1 MKGQS
6 WYRVEL
12 SPAECVENGK
22 ADQLQKAF
30 EVMFVSMLQ
39 PGGAALFEWF
49 DDRLETNVFYFSP
62 EAAFLLRPLI
72 GHLGGMDVLLLSLP
86 IGLCFCRATNGLRK
100 DWSSA
105 LGTGGSAPK
114 AMRLALVALLF
125 GWMWITG
132 LSSGNTL
139 GGFVHLLLVLAIAVG
154 LICFMRQ
161 PRVLAMTKLLL
172 ETMLRKSKKQSSSW
186 TMRVKGQSL
195 IGKKFP
201 LYSKP
206 LPVNLT
212 GGNR

>member
-72 GHLGGMDVLLLSLP
+72 GHLGGMDVLLGRRTGYGR
-86 IGLCFCRATNGLRK
+86 IGARRWGQEVVRQRLCGLR
-100 DWSSA
+100 W
-105 LGTGGSAPK
+105 
-114 AMRLALVALLF
+114 
-125 GWMWITG
+125 
-132 LSSGNTL
+132 
-139 GGFVHLLLVLAIAVG
+139 
-154 LICFMRQ
+154 
-161 PRVLAMTKLLL
+161 
-172 ETMLRKSKKQSSSW
+172 
-186 TMRVKGQSL
+186 
-195 IGKKFP
+195 
-201 LYSKP
+201 
-206 LPVNLT
+206 LPCCSD
-212 GGNR
+212 GCG

>member
-72 GHLGGMDVLLLSLP
+72 GHLGGMACAPPLASHRLVFLSGDERVTE
-86 IGLCFCRATNGLRK
+86 GLE
-100 DWSSA
+100 
-105 LGTGGSAPK
+105 LG
-114 AMRLALVALLF
+114 
-125 GWMWITG
+125 
-132 LSSGNTL
+132 
-139 GGFVHLLLVLAIAVG
+139 VG
-154 LICFMRQ
+154 DR
-161 PRVLAMTKLLL
+161 R
-172 ETMLRKSKKQSSSW
+172 
-186 TMRVKGQSL
+186 
-195 IGKKFP
+195 
-201 LYSKP
+201 
-206 LPVNLT
+206 
-212 GGNR
+212 